1 MAASSES
8 ADLALLTG
16 PDAGSML
23 ATALPAW
30 QLISW
35 AVHRVNHRPG
45 AGVTV
50 SYTVTVRA
58 RGEGGRPTGQ
68 AREKYVCA
76 STAQLSQ
83 TFTPTLVRLTHR
95 DTAVWVWEYPHD
107 PELPALPLAVTP
119 SRMSAFLGEKVAVE
133 LKSYRPTRRAVVKV
147 TTGGGGSAFAKVLR
161 PPAAQSLA
169 KRHRMLGQAGVLAPR
184 VVREDPNGLVLI
196 STLPGEPLA
205 NWLARGLGEQSVA
218 LFDTLWNLQESL
230 PAAAIHLTHRP
241 AWADRVGHY
250 AHAAAVALPGIAARA
265 HAVASGVTEM
275 MASLDPG
282 PIVPVHG
289 DFYEANIFVQHGP
302 ATVQRGPAVG
312 APAPTGPAVGAP
324 ALTGPAAGSPAAVA
338 SGRAALPPVPAGP
351 APSPTGWSAGVIDV
365 DSLGPGYRADDWACL
380 LGHMSVLPH
389 LAPAAYPHLRSILG
403 QWCALLEQRLPAAP
417 VYARA
422 AGVTLS
428 LVAGAARTDGT
439 RWEHDALG
447 RLREAEYWLSRARYL
462 AGYGGNAYPRG

>member
-30 QLISW
+30 QLSSW
-35 AVHRVNHRPG
+35 AVHHVNHRPG

-50 SYTVTVRA
+50 SYTVTARA
-58 RGEGGRPTGQ
+58 RGEGGRPTGSP
-68 AREKYVCA
+68 REKYLCA

-119 SRMSAFLGEKVAVE
+119 SRISGFLGEKVTVE

-147 TTGGGGSAFAKVLR
+147 TTRGGGTAFAKVLR

-169 KRHRMLGQAGVLAPR
+169 KRHRMLGESGVLAPR
-184 VVREDPNGLVLI
+184 VVREDPSGLVLI

-205 NWLARGLGEQSVA
+205 NWLARGLGEHSVA
-218 LFDTLWNLQESL
+218 LFNTLWNLQESL
-230 PAAAIHLTHRP
+230 PAAAVHLTHRP

-265 HAVASGVTEM
+265 HAVASGVTQM

-289 DFYEANIFVQHGP
+289 DFYEANIFVQ
-302 ATVQRGPAVG
+302 RGPS
-312 APAPTGPAVGAP
+312 APA
-324 ALTGPAAGSPAAVA
+324 AAHTFTST
-338 SGRAALPPVPAGP
+338 ST
-351 APSPTGWSAGVIDV
+351 PTGWIAGVIDV

-447 RLREAEYWLSRARYL
+447 RLREAEHWLSRARYL
-462 AGYGGNAYPRG
+462 AGYGGNAYSRG

>member
-16 PDAGSML
+16 PDTGSML

-30 QLISW
+30 QLQSW

-50 SYTVTVRA
+50 SYTVTARA
-58 RGEGGRPTGQ
+58 RGEGGHPTGSP
-68 AREKYVCA
+68 REKYVCA

-119 SRMSAFLGEKVAVE
+119 SRISGFLGEKVTVE

-147 TTGGGGSAFAKVLR
+147 TTRGGGTAFAKVLR

-169 KRHRMLGQAGVLAPR
+169 KRHRMLGESGVLAPR
-184 VVREDPNGLVLI
+184 VVREDPSGLVLI

-205 NWLARGLGEQSVA
+205 NWLARGLGEHSVA
-218 LFDTLWNLQESL
+218 LFNTLWNLQESL
-230 PAAAIHLTHRP
+230 PAAAVHLTHRP

-265 HAVASGVTEM
+265 HAVASGVTQM

-289 DFYEANIFVQHGP
+289 DFYEANIFVQ
-302 ATVQRGPAVG
+302 RGPS
-312 APAPTGPAVGAP
+312 APA
-324 ALTGPAAGSPAAVA
+324 AAHTCT
-338 SGRAALPPVPAGP
+338 
-351 APSPTGWSAGVIDV
+351 TGWIAGVIDV

-428 LVAGAARTDGT
+428 LVAGAVRTDGT

-447 RLREAEYWLSRARYL
+447 RLREAEHWLSRARYL
-462 AGYGGNAYPRG
+462 AGYGGNAYSRG

>member
-30 QLISW
+30 QLLSW

-50 SYTVTVRA
+50 SYTVTARA

-147 TTGGGGSAFAKVLR
+147 TTAGGGSAFAKVLR

-184 VVREDPNGLVLI
+184 VVREDPSGLVLI

-205 NWLARGLGEQSVA
+205 NWLARGLGDQSVA

-289 DFYEANIFVQHGP
+289 DFYEANIFVQRGP
-302 ATVQRGPAVG
+302 AVGVPAPMGTAVG
-312 APAPTGPAVGAP
+312 APAPTGPA
-324 ALTGPAAGSPAAVA
+324 
-338 SGRAALPPVPAGP
+338 
-351 APSPTGWSAGVIDV
+351 APSATGWMAGVIDV